1 MGRLGLRSM
10 VEVWRARNWVA
21 SLAVMG
27 KAKAESER
35 SKAKASKAKSKAN
48 SKAWQE
54 KAKAHAAGALSER
67 TRAAYADQWR
77 WFEAWCAEHEER
89 ALPVAPIV
97 LAGYLTARADE
108 GWKANS
114 LGQALAAVTHEHV
127 KAGLPSPRAH
137 PEFVEMWRGLR
148 KSVGTRPEQKAPL
161 SADWL
166 REMLQVLPDGIRG
179 VRDRAI
185 LLVGFAGG
193 FRRSELSALTLDDV
207 QFHPQGVE
215 LLVRRSKTDQAGR
228 GQIKVIAYG
237 DNPSTCPVRALEDW
251 LELAALSEG
260 PLFRPID
267 RHENIRARALTAHSI
282 ARLVKESARLAG
294 LDERRFSGHSLR
306 AGFVTSATLG
316 GAPEAAVM
324 DQTGHRSV
332 EMVRRYT
339 RRLDAWKKPASGNLG
354 L

>member
-1 MGRLGLRSM
+1 MGT
-10 VEVWRARNWVA
+10 
-21 SLAVMG
+21 
-27 KAKAESER
+27 
-35 SKAKASKAKSKAN
+35 SKSKTKAKSK
-48 SKAWQE
+48 SWQDKAR
-54 KAKAHAAGALSER
+54 AHAAGALSER
-67 TRAAYADQWR
+67 TRDAYADQWK
-77 WFEAWCAEHEER
+77 WFLAWCAEHEEI

-97 LAGYLTARADE
+97 LAGYLTARAE
-108 GWKANS
+108 AGWKVNS

-127 KAGLPSPRAH
+127 KAGQPSPRAH

-148 KSVGTRPEQKAPL
+148 KSLGTRANQKAPL

-166 REMLQVLPDGIRG
+166 REMLEVLPEGIRG

-185 LLVGFAGG
+185 LLTGFAGG
-193 FRRSELSALTLDDV
+193 FRRSELSALTVDDV
-207 QFHPQGVE
+207 RFHPQGVE

-228 GQIKVIAYG
+228 GQVKVIAYG
-237 DNPSTCPVRALEDW
+237 AHPETCPVRALEDW
-251 LELAALSEG
+251 LELAGLTEG

-267 RHENIRARALTAHSI
+267 RHENIRPRALTAHSI
-282 ARLVKESARLAG
+282 ARLVKEGARLAG
-294 LDERRFSGHSLR
+294 LDETQFSGHSLR